1 MLKKTGAEITKA
13 AVAGPVVD
21 PDKMTSEQLDQLVAD
36 EGIVDDLPAEWP
48 TWAADQ
54 KSTWLQSMFG
64 DSAGGEIE
72 VSKTSPFND
81 GDTDAGAAA
90 AAGFAQKAEIAEV
103 VKTADAV
110 IEAAK
115 PKKAP
120 KKAKGTSVGA
130 PTTVAKD
137 GEIVKADPIIEM
149 VHEIENMKE
158 QAVYDEI
165 AKVIEQSEV
174 AYFKLGGLLAVSLT
188 NSWFNGY
195 ASFKEMI
202 EGKFGFKYRKAMY
215 LVEVYTKVVES
226 GVAWAKL
233 EPVGWTKV
241 QIIAKVLTAEN
252 ADKWIEIAKA
262 QNAPTLANVVDL
274 EIKKIAGLASGDETV
289 KSVTNMHFK
298 VHADQKATIDAALEK
313 SKENQR
319 HRGRRGRA
327 HQRLPRLPGRRDLR
341 AADCGDRP
349 GRYRGGAQAGVR
361 RK

>member
-1 MLKKTGAEITKA
+1 
-13 AVAGPVVD
+13 
-21 PDKMTSEQLDQLVAD
+21 
-36 EGIVDDLPAEWP
+36 
-48 TWAADQ
+48 
-54 KSTWLQSMFG
+54 
-64 DSAGGEIE
+64 
-72 VSKTSPFND
+72 
-81 GDTDAGAAA
+81 
-90 AAGFAQKAEIAEV
+90 
-103 VKTADAV
+103 
-110 IEAAK
+110 
-115 PKKAP
+115 
-120 KKAKGTSVGA
+120 
-130 PTTVAKD
+130 
-137 GEIVKADPIIEM
+137 M

-313 SKENQR
+313 SKEISGTEVGAVALTNVCLDFL
-319 HRGRRGRA
+319 GGVTFA
-327 HQRLPRLPGRRDLR
+327 QRL
-341 AADCGDRP
+341 AAIDPVAIGMALKQVFGENKEGLAAIVGAVGIEPILNAVSDAAPTLNITVDVIGDEN
-349 GRYRGGAQAGVR
+349 GSSD
-361 RK
+361 